1 VREKNESTERRRRGK
16 SNQGDDISYQSL
28 FRGVVAVTLLATSLS
43 ATAATDLPTV
53 PFERYTLKNGLQVI
67 LVEDRRLPLVAVN
80 LWYRVG
86 AANESP
92 GLTGFAHL
100 FEHMMFTGTKH
111 VPRGLAER
119 LLEAA
124 GGTESNATTSFDR
137 TNYFDTVP
145 SHQLELALWAHAD
158 RMGYL
163 LDALDQTALANQQD
177 VVRNELRQNY
187 ENRPYG
193 IVDLALYR
201 MLFPQGHP
209 YRGAVIGTHAD
220 VQAAKLDDLKRFFKL
235 YYAPNN
241 ASLVIAGDIDK
252 AAVKKLIE
260 KYFGSFRRGP
270 AVPRV
275 SVVTPPIT
283 AERRA
288 VITDRVELARVSF
301 AWLTPP
307 AYAPGDAELDFAAHI
322 LGGGKSSRLYRK
334 LVYELEIAQDVGA
347 WQSSQMLASVF
358 TIEVTARPGRTARE
372 LEAAV
377 AAELERFRKE
387 GPGDAEMERARNTIE
402 TGFVQGLERLSG
414 VADALNRYA
423 FYTGDPGFLPRD
435 IERYRAVTAT
445 SVRSVVMKHLSPG
458 ARAVAHAVPGKKD
471 LGPQVP
477 TPEPRKY
484 PPGAGAEALNAD
496 EPWRREVPRPGA
508 ARALKLPAPK
518 SFKLA
523 NGLAVIYHERRDLPL
538 VAAKLVVRTGGES
551 NPPRRPGL
559 ASFTA
564 EMLTEGTAT
573 RSALQIAD
581 EAAQL
586 GTTVVAGALSNASVV
601 QSAALKHNFPAVLGL
616 LADVVRNPA
625 FPAAEIERQRKSRE
639 AALTQQ
645 REDPASLAAEVML
658 EVLYGPQHPY
668 GHTSLGTGRSIKATR
683 RADLVDFWRR
693 HYGPSN
699 AALIVAGD
707 IGEAELRPLAQKMFG
722 DWRQGARTGAGLPR
736 PHAAPARIVLVD
748 QPGAPSTAL
757 SVGHAG
763 PARDTPDYA
772 ALQVMNAA
780 LGGLFT
786 SRINMNLRE
795 EKGYTYG
802 AGSSFSFL
810 RGGGPFTV
818 RTTVR
823 GEVTGAALEEIFKE
837 VGRVAKEPPAGE
849 ELERARN
856 SQLLS
861 LPSEFETNGATT
873 AAFGQIYVHDLGDD
887 YFERLPRQLKAVD
900 ALQAAAVAR
909 KYLAP
914 ARLKIVAVGDRA
926 KIEAPLRKLDLGRI
940 EVRSARS
947 QAQQ

>member
-1 VREKNESTERRRRGK
+1 MR
-16 SNQGDDISYQSL
+16 IL
-28 FRGVVAVTLLATSLS
+28 CLLAALAPLTVVSEP
-43 ATAATDLPTV
+43 AAAAASDLPRI
-53 PFERYTLKNGLQVI
+53 PFEKYTLRNGLQVN

-100 FEHMMFTGTKH
+100 FEHMMFAGTRH
-111 VPRGLAER
+111 LPRGLAER
-119 LLEAA
+119 LLEGA
-124 GGTESNATTSFDR
+124 GATESNATTGFDR
-137 TNYFDTVP
+137 TNYFDTTP
-145 SHQLELALWAHAD
+145 SNQLELNLWAHAD

-163 LDALDQTALANQQD
+163 LDALDQAALANQQD

-201 MLFPQGHP
+201 MLFPPGHP
-209 YRGAVIGTHAD
+209 YRGAIIGTHAD
-220 VQAAKLDDLKRFFKL
+220 VQAARLDDLQRFFKL

-252 AAVKKLIE
+252 AATRKLVE

-275 SVVTPPIT
+275 NVVTPPIT

-288 VITDRVELARVSF
+288 VIRDRVELERVNF
-301 AWLTPP
+301 AWITSP
-307 AYAPGDAELDFAAHI
+307 AFAPGDAELDVAAQI

-334 LVYELEIAQDVGA
+334 LVYELRIAQDVSV
-347 WQSSQMLASVF
+347 WQSSNMLGSVF
-358 TIEVTARPGRTARE
+358 NIEITARPGRSAVE
-372 LEAAV
+372 LEAATES
-377 AAELERFRKE
+377 ELKRFRDA
-387 GPGDAEMERARNTIE
+387 GPTASEMERALNTIE
-402 TGFVQGLERLSG
+402 LGFVHGLEKLSG

-435 IERYRAVTAT
+435 IERFRKVTTAAVHA
-445 SVRSVVMKHLSPG
+445 
-458 ARAVAHAVPGKKD
+458 AVAKQLTPAAGVVVHAVPGEKN

-484 PPGAGAEALNAD
+484 PPGAGAEAVNAD
-496 EPWRREVPRPGA
+496 EPWRNEVPKLGPARP
-508 ARALKLPAPK
+508 LKLPGPK
-518 SFKLA
+518 LFKLA
-523 NGLAVIYHERRDLPL
+523 NGLTVMYHERRDLPV
-538 VAAKLVVRTGGES
+538 VAAMLVVRTGSES

-564 EMLTEGTAT
+564 DMLTEGTLA

-586 GTTVVAGALSNASVV
+586 GTTIDAGASADASIVH
-601 QSAALKHNFPAVLGL
+601 SRALKHNFPALLEL

-625 FPAAEIERQRKSRE
+625 FPAAEIERQRASRA
-639 AALTQQ
+639 AALVQQ
-645 REDPASLAAEVML
+645 REDPASLASEVML
-658 EVLYGPQHPY
+658 HALYGAQHPY
-668 GHTSLGTGRSIKATR
+668 GYIALGSERSLKATR
-683 RADLVDFWRR
+683 RADLENFWRR
-693 HYGPSN
+693 HYVPDN

-707 IGEAELRPLAQKMFG
+707 IGEAELRPLAQKAFG
-722 DWRQGARTGAGLPR
+722 DWRKGVKPEVALPR
-736 PHAAPARIVLVD
+736 PETAPARVVLVEK
-748 QPGAPSTAL
+748 PGAPSTAL
-757 SVGHAG
+757 AVAQVG
-763 PARDTPDYA
+763 PARNTPDYA

-786 SRINMNLRE
+786 SRINLNLRE

-802 AGSSFSFL
+802 AGSDFSYR
-810 RGGGPFTV
+810 RGGGPFWI

-823 GEVTGAALEEIFKE
+823 GDATGAALAEIFRE
-837 VGRVAKEPPAGE
+837 VERMAKEPLAGE
-849 ELERARN
+849 ELARARN

-861 LPSEFETNGATT
+861 LPSEFETNDGSIGAF
-873 AAFGQIYVHDLGDD
+873 AQIYVYELGDD
-887 YFERLPRQLKAVD
+887 YYERLPRELGAVD
-900 ALQAAAVAR
+900 ARAVAAATKRYIV
-909 KYLAP
+909 P
-914 ARLKIVAVGDRA
+914 GNLKVIAVGDRA
-926 KIEAPLRKLDLGRI
+926 AIEPQLRKLDLGKI
-940 EVRSARS
+940 EVRSA
-947 QAQQ
+947 QAQARR